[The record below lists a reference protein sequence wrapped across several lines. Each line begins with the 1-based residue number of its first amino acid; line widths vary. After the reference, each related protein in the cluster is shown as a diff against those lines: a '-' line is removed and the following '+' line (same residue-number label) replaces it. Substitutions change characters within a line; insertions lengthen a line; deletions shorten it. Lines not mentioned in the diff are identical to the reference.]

1 VIEPREIGTAI
12 RKVVIGRRKVY
23 RARIF
28 GSQDPMTAI
37 VYEGSQFDKAGFL
50 YEPLVGAILKPVL
63 QWRAEAERRHTLRY
77 EQFVH
82 F

>member
-1 VIEPREIGTAI
+1 
-12 RKVVIGRRKVY
+12 
-23 RARIF
+23 
-28 GSQDPMTAI
+28 MTAI